1 MKEIK
6 DSTFKWIISVCLII
20 ITLYFVIPTI
30 VGIVEYP
37 ILKSKTAHDTYNYE
51 MADTTLDT
59 TAVCDSLPAD
69 YMLVDTL

>member
-6 DSTFKWIISVCLII
+6 DNTFKWIVSVCLII
-20 ITLYFVIPTI
+20 ITLYFVMPTI

-59 TAVCDSLPAD
+59 TAVCDSLPPD
-69 YMLVDTL
+69 CMLVDTL

>member
-51 MADTTLDT
+51 TADTT
-59 TAVCDSLPAD
+59 ACGSLSAD